1 MAKYPFGYQVVAY
14 MGDTFDSELPYIL
27 DSGMGICGSYAD
39 AMTQIE
45 EYYGTDLVFI
55 KYLELYAESSLIPMP
70 MSAVECY
77 SESDWP
83 HDNSCIPCTERGI
96 TRANMVSNDYKL
108 NEDEDASQKPIMNNA
123 LAKPLD
129 LMMEEMEEK
138 NVAAE
143 TEEKDV
149 AAIKPKRNTQ
159 LDVNF
164 SMKPANAMETFGKG
178 R

>member
-14 MGDTFDSELPYIL
+14 MGDTFDSELYYIL
-27 DSGMGICGSYAD
+27 ESGMGMCTSYTD
-39 AMTQIE
+39 AMSQIE
-45 EYYGTDLVFI
+45 ECFGTDLVSI
-55 KYLELYAESSLIPMP
+55 KYLELYEESSLIPMP
-70 MSAVECY
+70 MSSVVNYA
-77 SESDWP
+77 ESDWP
-83 HDNSCIPCTERGI
+83 HDNACIPCTERGI
-96 TRANMVSNDYKL
+96 TRAEMISNDYKL

-129 LMMEEMEEK
+129 LVMEEMK
-138 NVAAE
+138 
-143 TEEKDV
+143 EKDK
-149 AAIKPKRNTQ
+149 AANKPSRNTQ